1 MLSFVLAAGHNV
13 AVSFLTSHN
22 TDYKWL
28 ALDVVFVNEN
38 DPDFIRY
45 AIYDCW
51 LREFLSLFYVRK
63 V

>member
-1 MLSFVLAAGHNV
+1 MLSFVLAAAHNV
-13 AVSFLTSHN
+13 AVSFLTAHN

-45 AIYDCW
+45 AMTVGSVSFSHY
-51 LREFLSLFYVRK
+51 ST
-63 V
+63 